1 MRTKVLYITGL
12 IGLIFASLIITFGLG
27 IDDLVTGE
35 FVNFTGGLNTLIYI
49 PVVLILLM
57 VGAVVIFRLFK
68 RKR

>member
-27 IDDLVTGE
+27 IDGLVTGE